1 MANQKKPQNRSG
13 QVKMDVAVVLSTT
26 HVPLETL
33 LNWSEGSLIEMNKQ
47 SGSPVDLEVNGTPI
61 AKGDV
66 VTVAEHFG
74 LRITDHGGAQ
84 KK

>member
-1 MANQKKPQNRSG
+1 MANQKQPANRAG

-26 HVPLETL
+26 HVTLEAL
-33 LNWSEGSLIEMNKQ
+33 LNWSEGSLIEMDKA
-47 SGSPVDLEVNGTPI
+47 SGDPVDLEVNGAPF
-61 AKGDV
+61 AKGEV

-74 LRITDHGGAQ
+74 ARIME